1 MVVNHGSHMSSKSP
15 TTIVCAYHTCVKSTT
30 YESQADMQT
39 TSAITIIVAEK
50 SLALVLVLFGEASP
64 AFGHANV
71 NFSVFKDRI
80 RIESISKE
88 MSNDV

>member
-1 MVVNHGSHMSSKSP
+1 MVFNHGSHMSSKSP

-30 YESQADMQT
+30 YESQAYMQT
-39 TSAITIIVAEK
+39 TSAMTIVAEK

-64 AFGHANV
+64 TFGHANV

-80 RIESISKE
+80 RIELISKE